1 VGVGGQEAQ
10 VIREKGMDIIVNELS
25 TIGEVK
31 GDDLATSGGLG
42 RWGGGFLEEI
52 NMA

>member
-1 VGVGGQEAQ
+1 
-10 VIREKGMDIIVNELS
+10 MDIIVNELS
-25 TIGEVK
+25 TRGEDE
-31 GDDLATSGGLG
+31 GDGLATSGGLG